1 MTKDL
6 NETTRL
12 LSETTPVDSSAADT
26 ATTRRPR
33 RGLLLSAALL
43 VPALVASGA
52 VAASAHKTVELDL
65 DGDVRT
71 VTTWA
76 GSVDGLLDEEGI
88 ELGAHDELA
97 PGPDTALTD
106 GSAVVVRI
114 AEQVEIVVDGE
125 TTTIWT
131 TADSAAEV
139 LEDLRA
145 SGRDGALLASSRSA
159 GRDMLA
165 LPLTAGSGVVVRV
178 DGSEI
183 SRAFA
188 GVTTLRD
195 AFEELEITLGE
206 TDEVTVTAGENGSV
220 VVEVTRIVHGERTE
234 TVEIPFETETRSTD
248 DLYKGQSRVLE
259 AGKAGSRTVVYE
271 TVTRNGEEIEAVEVS
286 NTVTAEPV
294 KRIVESGTK
303 ARPVASSSSSSS
315 GGSAPTSGVWA
326 ALAQCESGGN
336 PSIVS
341 ANGLYYGLYQFSLGT
356 WAAVGGSGL
365 PSQASP
371 AEQTMR
377 AQILQARAGW
387 GQWPACAAK
396 LGLL

>member
-1 MTKDL
+1 
-6 NETTRL
+6 
-12 LSETTPVDSSAADT
+12 
-26 ATTRRPR
+26 
-33 RGLLLSAALL
+33 
-43 VPALVASGA
+43 
-52 VAASAHKTVELDL
+52 
-65 DGDVRT
+65 
-71 VTTWA
+71 
-76 GSVDGLLDEEGI
+76 
-88 ELGAHDELA
+88 
-97 PGPDTALTD
+97 
-106 GSAVVVRI
+106 
-114 AEQVEIVVDGE
+114 
-125 TTTIWT
+125 
-131 TADSAAEV
+131 
-139 LEDLRA
+139 
-145 SGRDGALLASSRSA
+145 
-159 GRDMLA
+159 
-165 LPLTAGSGVVVRV
+165 
-178 DGSEI
+178 
-183 SRAFA
+183 
-188 GVTTLRD
+188 
-195 AFEELEITLGE
+195 
-206 TDEVTVTAGENGSV
+206 
-220 VVEVTRIVHGERTE
+220 VHGERTE